1 MSHMM
6 DKTRT
11 INFFF
16 FYHNDEKTKDHSIKT
31 ICGFGSRLLFYIQV
45 KKKCIGDW
53 GQHVKDGFYFFFLFL
68 SFTKNC
74 YIVERR

>member
-16 FYHNDEKTKDHSIKT
+16 FLHNDEKTKDHSIKT

-45 KKKCIGDW
+45 KKNVLVTGANMSKT
-53 GQHVKDGFYFFFLFL
+53 GFIFFFCFSALL
-68 SFTKNC
+68 RTV
-74 YIVERR
+74 I